1 LWLDEADDVDGSF
14 PRSGPGRLW
23 WRLVNFGFRLLYN
36 EMAWTYDAVSW
47 VVSLGQWR
55 RWQLAALPHLHGRD
69 VLEIA
74 HGPGHLLL
82 EMKRQ
87 SYRVTGLD
95 LSPWMGRRAG
105 HRLRRAGLPA
115 TLVRGEAQSLPF
127 APASFD
133 AVLSTFPTE
142 FVIWPE
148 TLAAVHRVL
157 RPGGRFVIVPEA
169 RLTGQGPIYT
179 FLEWLYTITGQRR
192 TAQPAALG
200 SGDGGGQSGGAQPLA
215 KSGDPGSVLPDT
227 HPWREYGR
235 RFAEAGFEV
244 QLLPVEQAKSRVT
257 VVVALKRQAVIGTD
271 SPAREMC

>member
-1 LWLDEADDVDGSF
+1 LNVQPYNLQPLTFLWLDEADDVDGSL

-23 WRLVNFGFRLLYN
+23 WRLVTFGFRLLYN
-36 EMAWTYDAVSW
+36 EMAWSYDAVSW

-82 EMKRQ
+82 EMMRQ
-87 SYRVTGLD
+87 GYRVTGLD
-95 LSPWMGRRAG
+95 LSPWMGRQARR
-105 HRLRRAGLPA
+105 RLRRAGLPA
-115 TLVRGEAQSLPF
+115 ALVRGEAHRLPF
-127 APASFD
+127 AAASFD
-133 AVLSTFPTE
+133 TVLSTFPTE

-148 TLAAVHRVL
+148 TLAAVYRAL

-169 RLTGQGPIYT
+169 RLTGQGPVHT

-192 TAQPAALG
+192 APVPGTAAP
-200 SGDGGGQSGGAQPLA
+200 QSGP
-215 KSGDPGSVLPDT
+215 PVLPDT

-235 RFAEAGFEV
+235 RFTAAGFEV
-244 QLLPVEQAKSRVT
+244 QVVPVEQSNSRVT
-257 VVVALKRQAVIGTD
+257 VVVAQKGS
-271 SPAREMC
+271 SPL